1 MPFSRF
7 PDRLESVVLHDGPHP
22 SAVQPVR
29 PVAAVAVGRYRWAI
43 LAVGTAAQTSFSAVT
58 IGLPV
63 LAPALREAYGLSLF
77 QVGVVL
83 DSVWVGTMA
92 TLLPWGLLADRVGE
106 RLVLAAGLAACGG
119 AVVGAAF
126 TGSFWSLFLLLALA
140 GAGGASVNSASGR
153 AVMYWFP
160 ARERGLALGVR
171 QTAIP
176 AGGLVAAATLP
187 PLAEGVS
194 LRAAFLLLAAL
205 CFGGALAG
213 LVVLREREGE
223 PGEEARGIERTLRDA
238 RLWLLCVGS
247 TFYLVAQI
255 AVTSFVVLF
264 LHDERG
270 LSAGEA
276 AAALAG
282 VQVLAAALRIGAG
295 FWSDL
300 LRSRLI
306 PLRLVGLA
314 SFATLAAAAALL
326 RAPLAA
332 LVPAFVLAGGF
343 AMAWNGLSFAAA
355 AEFAGR
361 ERSGAAIGMQQT
373 ALAVAGAI
381 VPPVFAALVGATSWR
396 TAFALASLFPL
407 AGVQLLRPLRT

>member
-1 MPFSRF
+1 M
-7 PDRLESVVLHDGPHP
+7 
-22 SAVQPVR
+22 
-29 PVAAVAVGRYRWAI
+29 
-43 LAVGTAAQTSFSAVT
+43 
-58 IGLPV
+58 
-63 LAPALREAYGLSLF
+63 LAPALRDEYGLSLF
-77 QVGVVL
+77 QVGVIL
-83 DSVWVGTMA
+83 DSVWIGTMV
-92 TLLPWGLLADRVGE
+92 TLLPWGLLADRLGE
-106 RLVLAAGLAACGG
+106 RLVLAAGLTACGAAVAG
-119 AVVGAAF
+119 AGY
-126 TGSFWSLFLLLALA
+126 TGSFWALFVLLAVA
-140 GAGGASVNSASGR
+140 GAAGASVNSASGR

-160 ARERGLALGVR
+160 AAERGLALGVR

-176 AGGLVAAATLP
+176 AGGLVAAAALP

-194 LRAAFLLLAAL
+194 LRAAFLLLAGL

-213 LVVLREREGE
+213 LAVLRERQGE

-276 AAALAG
+276 AAVLAG
-282 VQVLAAALRIGAG
+282 VQVLAAALRIGGG

-300 LRSRLI
+300 LRSRLV

-314 SFATLAAAAALL
+314 SFATLAVTAALL
-326 RAPLAA
+326 EAPVAVLA
-332 LVPAFVLAGGF
+332 PAFVLAGGF
-343 AMAWNGLSFAAA
+343 AMAWNGLSFTAA
-355 AEFAGR
+355 AELAGR
-361 ERSGAAIGMQQT
+361 RRSGAAIGMQQT
-373 ALAVAGAI
+373 ALAVGGAI

-396 TAFALASLFPL
+396 IGFGLAALFPL
-407 AGVQLLRPLRT
+407 AGVQLLRPLRSG